1 MKRSRRT
8 FLRRLLMALGALAGV
23 FLILVSQSLFACGD
37 KLVLLGRGIRFQRMI
52 ATKHP
57 ATILVYLNPGT
68 GISAADREYQLR
80 SLLKLAGHKPR
91 SVTSAAELSME
102 LGSGKYDLV
111 LADYSDAPALEKEV
125 NAAKARPALIPVVYN
140 PSANQRASAE
150 KEYSC
155 LIAPSKTNYDLLN
168 VVDQAMVSRAENSS
182 PICKKS
188 RA

>member
-1 MKRSRRT
+1 MRK
-8 FLRRLLMALGALAGV
+8 LLVALGALAGV
-23 FLILVSQSLFACGD
+23 LLVSQSLFACGD
-37 KLVLLGRGIRFQRMI
+37 KLVLLGRGIRFQRML

-57 ATILVYLNPGT
+57 ATILVYLNPGS

-80 SLLKLAGHKPR
+80 SLLKFAGHKPR
-91 SVTSAAELSME
+91 AVTSAAELTTE

-111 LADYSDAPALEKEV
+111 LADYSDAPSLEKEV
-125 NAAKARPALIPVVYN
+125 QAAKARPALIPVVYN
-140 PSANQRASAE
+140 PSADQRAAAE

-155 LIAPSKTNYDLLN
+155 LIAPAKKNYDLLH

-182 PICKKS
+182 PMCKKI